1 MPTNTPNLNLTTY
14 DIATEGSVLFINAWE
29 NLIGTLSTS
38 NMNKLDGFAGT
49 TTATLQLLQDRPGS
63 THISATTA
71 DGVNYTAT
79 VSGLTSLSS
88 GMIIYLEPDDV
99 NTGNPYLNINS
110 LGNKTMYK
118 IDVDGVAIQLE
129 PGDLIP
135 TRKILLVYDG
145 FSWYATGGI
154 NLSDYKI
161 SGAINSLIAIGS
173 SNQPV
178 ASSIVLS
185 GGKIGAESIKFDS
198 TLNKDV
204 NNNLMLGDSGITAG
218 TYKGT
223 TYDKYGRAT
232 ASSGKVNGSSE
243 VNIASG
249 VTDNLVSINSTDG
262 IVDAGYSASSFSL
275 STHNHSGTYLPIE
288 GKAADSDKLDNIDS
302 TGFVQTS
309 GNQTVAGEK
318 TFSSIPV
325 LPATNPTTA
334 NQAVRKGYADATY
347 LGITAK
353 AADSDKLD
361 GVDSTGFV
369 KIGEIGTWQAWTPAS
384 TEGWTSPMTTAK
396 GYYTIVGNTCYF
408 SLFMDGTSNS
418 ANTYITLPASKTSIN
433 AGFSSFIWT
442 SAGTGMNAGSSLT
455 TPIRVDVLNNS
466 TQMRVYKDM
475 AGASWT
481 ASGQKIVI
489 ASGFFAFA

>member
-14 DIATEGSVLFINAWE
+14 DVATEGSVLFISAWE

-88 GMIIYLEPDDV
+88 GMIVYLEPDDV

-118 IDVDGVAIQLE
+118 IDVDGVAVQLE

-145 FSWYATGGI
+145 FSWYATGGV

-161 SGAINSLIAIGS
+161 SGAIDSLIAIGS
-173 SNQPV
+173 SNKPV

-249 VTDNLVSINSTDG
+249 VTNNFVSINSTDG
-262 IVDAGYSASSFSL
+262 IVDSGYSASDFGRPVFLKTPLTSTLFGGQTKVTGDRGVVDL
-275 STHNHSGTYLPIE
+275 STVFGVPDGVKAVLMSIQTQGDNANDYVRFGPSASFHYSLICITAVANQIAHVNGIVPCDANGDVYFYPSTTIE
-288 GKAADSDKLDNIDS
+288 G
-302 TGFVQTS
+302 
-309 GNQTVAGEK
+309 
-318 TFSSIPV
+318 V
-325 LPATNPTTA
+325 L
-334 NQAVRKGYADATY
+334 VWIWGYW
-347 LGITAK
+347 L
-353 AADSDKLD
+353 
-361 GVDSTGFV
+361 
-369 KIGEIGTWQAWTPAS
+369 
-384 TEGWTSPMTTAK
+384 
-396 GYYTIVGNTCYF
+396 
-408 SLFMDGTSNS
+408 
-418 ANTYITLPASKTSIN
+418 
-433 AGFSSFIWT
+433 
-442 SAGTGMNAGSSLT
+442 
-455 TPIRVDVLNNS
+455 
-466 TQMRVYKDM
+466 
-475 AGASWT
+475 
-481 ASGQKIVI
+481 
-489 ASGFFAFA
+489 

>member
-38 NMNKLDGFAGT
+38 NMNKLDGFAGA

-173 SNQPV
+173 SNEPV

-185 GGKIGAESIKFDS
+185 DGKIGAESIKFDS

-262 IVDAGYSASSFSL
+262 IVDS
-275 STHNHSGTYLPIE
+275 
-288 GKAADSDKLDNIDS
+288 
-302 TGFVQTS
+302 
-309 GNQTVAGEK
+309 
-318 TFSSIPV
+318 
-325 LPATNPTTA
+325 
-334 NQAVRKGYADATY
+334 
-347 LGITAK
+347 
-353 AADSDKLD
+353 
-361 GVDSTGFV
+361 
-369 KIGEIGTWQAWTPAS
+369 
-384 TEGWTSPMTTAK
+384 
-396 GYYTIVGNTCYF
+396 
-408 SLFMDGTSNS
+408 
-418 ANTYITLPASKTSIN
+418 
-433 AGFSSFIWT
+433 GFSAKDF
-442 SAGTGMNAGSSLT
+442 GRPVFLT
-455 TPIRVDVLNNS
+455 TPLTSTSWDGDSFSTTTKTLIDLSTVFGAPAGIKGIFVRLVARDSGSSAGYCQLGLSPNS
-466 TQMRVYKDM
+466 TANSVAIQCYLQDVANDVYVSANGIVPCNANGDIYYQVV
-475 AGASWT
+475 
-481 ASGQKIVI
+481 ASGTDTLDAII
-489 ASGFFAFA
+489 EIWGYWL

>member
-14 DIATEGSVLFINAWE
+14 DVATEGSVLFISAWE

-161 SGAINSLIAIGS
+161 SGAIDSLIAIGS

-204 NNNLMLGDSGITAG
+204 NNNLMLGNSGITAG

-232 ASSGKVNGSSE
+232 ESSE
-243 VNIASG
+243 KVRGNSEIEIKNG
-249 VTDNLVSINSTDG
+249 VTNNFVSINSTDG
-262 IVDAGYSASSFSL
+262 IADSGYSASSFSL
-275 STHNHSGTYLPIE
+275 STHNHDVTYLPIG
-288 GKAADSDKLDNIDS
+288 GKAADSDKLDGLDS
-302 TGFVQTS
+302 TAFLQTPSWTSWTPTQS
-309 GNQTVAGEK
+309 GWTA
-318 TFSSIPV
+318 
-325 LPATNPTTA
+325 LPT
-334 NQAVRKGYADATY
+334 GTY
-347 LGITAK
+347 RYFQVGKMCFFAIDITA
-353 AADSDKLD
+353 
-361 GVDSTGFV
+361 
-369 KIGEIGTWQAWTPAS
+369 
-384 TEGWTSPMTTAK
+384 
-396 GYYTIVGNTCYF
+396 
-408 SLFMDGTSNS
+408 GTSNS
-418 ANTYITLPASKTSIN
+418 NLAVLSLPVAAKSGTFWGGVNGMAMNNGTVLSVATKWYIDASTGDIT
-433 AGFSSFIWT
+433 F
-442 SAGTGMNAGSSLT
+442 GTDMGSSLWAT
-455 TPIRVDVLNNS
+455 SGTKRIRV
-466 TQMRVYKDM
+466 
-475 AGASWT
+475 AGFYET
-481 ASGQKIVI
+481 E
-489 ASGFFAFA
+489 

>member
-14 DIATEGSVLFINAWE
+14 DVATEGSVLFISAWE

-110 LGNKTMYK
+110 LGNKTVYK
-118 IDVDGVAIQLE
+118 IDVDGVAVQLE

-232 ASSGKVNGSSE
+232 ASSSKVRGDNE
-243 VNIASG
+243 IDITDG
-249 VTDNLVSINSTDG
+249 VTDNFVSINSTDG
-262 IVDAGYSASSFSL
+262 IVDSGLSAKDFGRPVFLTKPLTSTSWDGDNKVAGDRAIVDLSAVFGVPDGVKAVMMSIQTTGDAANDYIRFGPN
-275 STHNHSGTYLPIE
+275 STYNYVLTCITAVAGQIAHASGIVPCDANGDIYCY
-288 GKAADSDKLDNIDS
+288 
-302 TGFVQTS
+302 TS
-309 GNQTVAGEK
+309 GNVEGVY
-318 TFSSIPV
+318 V
-325 LPATNPTTA
+325 LIW
-334 NQAVRKGYADATY
+334 GYW
-347 LGITAK
+347 L
-353 AADSDKLD
+353 
-361 GVDSTGFV
+361 
-369 KIGEIGTWQAWTPAS
+369 
-384 TEGWTSPMTTAK
+384 
-396 GYYTIVGNTCYF
+396 
-408 SLFMDGTSNS
+408 
-418 ANTYITLPASKTSIN
+418 
-433 AGFSSFIWT
+433 
-442 SAGTGMNAGSSLT
+442 
-455 TPIRVDVLNNS
+455 
-466 TQMRVYKDM
+466 
-475 AGASWT
+475 
-481 ASGQKIVI
+481 
-489 ASGFFAFA
+489 

>member
-14 DIATEGSVLFINAWE
+14 DVATEGSVLFISAWE

-110 LGNKTMYK
+110 LGNKTVYK
-118 IDVDGVAIQLE
+118 IDVDGVAVQLE

-145 FSWYATGGI
+145 FSWYATGGV

-161 SGAINSLIAIGS
+161 SGAIDSLIAIGS

-223 TYDKYGRAT
+223 TYDKFGRAT
-232 ASSGKVNGSSE
+232 ASSGKVQATEINHSTRLTE
-243 VNIASG
+243 ASG
-249 VTDNLVSINSTDG
+249 ILDLSTTGITAGTYKGLTLDAYGRVTGTNNLVQANEISIDSSLKNTMGVLGVSLAPDSSKLG
-262 IVDAGYSASSFSL
+262 GQLPSYYLSA
-275 STHNHSGTYLPIE
+275 T
-288 GKAADSDKLDNIDS
+288 GKAADSDKLDGLDS
-302 TGFVQTS
+302 TAFGR
-309 GNQTVAGEK
+309 
-318 TFSSIPV
+318 PV
-325 LPATNPTTA
+325 
-334 NQAVRKGYADATY
+334 
-347 LGITAK
+347 
-353 AADSDKLD
+353 
-361 GVDSTGFV
+361 F
-369 KIGEIGTWQAWTPAS
+369 
-384 TEGWTSPMTTAK
+384 
-396 GYYTIVGNTCYF
+396 
-408 SLFMDGTSNS
+408 
-418 ANTYITLPASKTSIN
+418 
-433 AGFSSFIWT
+433 
-442 SAGTGMNAGSSLT
+442 LT
-455 TPIRVDVLNNS
+455 TPLTSTSWDGDTKGTGDRAVVDLSAVFGVPAGVKAVLMSIQTTADTANDYIRFGPNATYNYALTCRTTVNSQIAHGSGIVPCDANGDVYCYPS
-466 TQMRVYKDM
+466 TTIEGVYVWIW
-475 AGASWT
+475 GYWL
-481 ASGQKIVI
+481 
-489 ASGFFAFA
+489 

>member
-14 DIATEGSVLFINAWE
+14 DVATEGSVLFISAWE

-110 LGNKTMYK
+110 LGNKTVYK
-118 IDVDGVAIQLE
+118 IDVDGVAVQLE

-232 ASSGKVNGSSE
+232 ASSDRVKGDSE
-243 VNIASG
+243 IRIKDG
-249 VTDNLVSINSTDG
+249 VTNNLVSINSIGG
-262 IVDAGYSASSFSL
+262 IVDSGYSPKDFGRPVFLKTPLTSTSWDGDTKGVGDRAIVDL
-275 STHNHSGTYLPIE
+275 STVFGVPDGVKAVLMGIQTQSAVANQYIRFGPDSGNSFALTCRTQVAGQITQASGIVPCDANGDVYCYPSGTIE
-288 GKAADSDKLDNIDS
+288 GVYVWIW
-302 TGFVQTS
+302 
-309 GNQTVAGEK
+309 
-318 TFSSIPV
+318 
-325 LPATNPTTA
+325 
-334 NQAVRKGYADATY
+334 GYW
-347 LGITAK
+347 L
-353 AADSDKLD
+353 
-361 GVDSTGFV
+361 
-369 KIGEIGTWQAWTPAS
+369 
-384 TEGWTSPMTTAK
+384 
-396 GYYTIVGNTCYF
+396 
-408 SLFMDGTSNS
+408 
-418 ANTYITLPASKTSIN
+418 
-433 AGFSSFIWT
+433 
-442 SAGTGMNAGSSLT
+442 
-455 TPIRVDVLNNS
+455 
-466 TQMRVYKDM
+466 
-475 AGASWT
+475 
-481 ASGQKIVI
+481 
-489 ASGFFAFA
+489 

>member
-14 DIATEGSVLFINAWE
+14 DVATEGSVLFISAWE

-38 NMNKLDGFAGT
+38 NMNKLDGFAGA

-161 SGAINSLIAIGS
+161 SGAIDSLIAIGS

-204 NNNLMLGDSGITAG
+204 SNNLMLGDSGITAG

-232 ASSGKVNGSSE
+232 ASSGKVDGSSE
-243 VNIASG
+243 VRIEHG

-262 IVDAGYSASSFSL
+262 IVDSGYSASNFSL
-275 STHNHSGTYLPIE
+275 STHNHSGTYLPIG
-288 GKAADSDKLDNIDS
+288 GKAADSDKLDGLDS
-302 TGFVQTS
+302 TAFLQTPS
-309 GNQTVAGEK
+309 WT
-318 TFSSIPV
+318 
-325 LPATNPTTA
+325 
-334 NQAVRKGYADATY
+334 D
-347 LGITAK
+347 
-353 AADSDKLD
+353 
-361 GVDSTGFV
+361 
-369 KIGEIGTWQAWTPAS
+369 WTP
-384 TEGWTSPMTTAK
+384 TVTGWAA
-396 GYYTIVGNTCYF
+396 GYTVKLARYTVIGKTCF
-408 SLFMDGTSNS
+408 FAVDISGTSNS
-418 ANTYITLPASKTSIN
+418 TEAKIALPHMSATGNFDGYWGGSCAFLQDNGTVATAPGRWYVGENSATLVAHTNMATGAWTVTGTKRVIVT
-433 AGFSSFIWT
+433 GF
-442 SAGTGMNAGSSLT
+442 
-455 TPIRVDVLNNS
+455 
-466 TQMRVYKDM
+466 YE
-475 AGASWT
+475 
-481 ASGQKIVI
+481 I
-489 ASGFFAFA
+489 A

>member
-14 DIATEGSVLFINAWE
+14 DVATEGSVLFISAWE

-161 SGAINSLIAIGS
+161 SGAIDSLIAIGS

-204 NNNLMLGDSGITAG
+204 NNNLMLGESGITAG

-232 ASSGKVNGSSE
+232 DSSDKVRGSSE
-243 VNIASG
+243 IFIKDG

-262 IVDAGYSASSFSL
+262 IVDS
-275 STHNHSGTYLPIE
+275 
-288 GKAADSDKLDNIDS
+288 
-302 TGFVQTS
+302 
-309 GNQTVAGEK
+309 
-318 TFSSIPV
+318 
-325 LPATNPTTA
+325 
-334 NQAVRKGYADATY
+334 
-347 LGITAK
+347 
-353 AADSDKLD
+353 
-361 GVDSTGFV
+361 
-369 KIGEIGTWQAWTPAS
+369 
-384 TEGWTSPMTTAK
+384 
-396 GYYTIVGNTCYF
+396 
-408 SLFMDGTSNS
+408 
-418 ANTYITLPASKTSIN
+418 
-433 AGFSSFIWT
+433 GFSAKDF
-442 SAGTGMNAGSSLT
+442 GRPVFLT
-455 TPIRVDVLNNS
+455 TPLTSTDWDGDSFSTTYNKTLIDLSTVFGVPAGVKAILVRLDVSDSGSSSGLCQIGLSPNNTPNSVALQVYLRGVLN
-466 TQMRVYKDM
+466 
-475 AGASWT
+475 GAYVSENGIVPCDANGDIYYQIL
-481 ASGQKIVI
+481 ASGTGTFSALMQIW
-489 ASGFFAFA
+489 GYWL

>member
-14 DIATEGSVLFINAWE
+14 DVATEGSVLFISAWE

-223 TYDKYGRAT
+223 TYDKFGRAT

-249 VTDNLVSINSTDG
+249 VTNNFVSINSTGG

-275 STHNHSGTYLPIE
+275 STHNHNGTYLPIG
-288 GKAADSDKLDNIDS
+288 GKAADSN
-302 TGFVQTS
+302 
-309 GNQTVAGEK
+309 
-318 TFSSIPV
+318 
-325 LPATNPTTA
+325 
-334 NQAVRKGYADATY
+334 
-347 LGITAK
+347 
-353 AADSDKLD
+353 KLD
-361 GVDSTGFV
+361 GLDSTDFGRPVFL
-369 KIGEIGTWQAWTPAS
+369 TTPLTSTAWDGDARS
-384 TEGWTSPMTTAK
+384 TTAK
-396 GYYTIVGNTCYF
+396 TKIDLSSVFGAP
-408 SLFMDGTSNS
+408 DGIKGIFVRLVARDSGSSAGFCQLGLSPNSTADSVAVQAYLQSVANDVYVS
-418 ANTYITLPASKTSIN
+418 ANGIVPCDANGDIYYQI
-433 AGFSSFIWT
+433 
-442 SAGTGMNAGSSLT
+442 
-455 TPIRVDVLNNS
+455 
-466 TQMRVYKDM
+466 
-475 AGASWT
+475 T
-481 ASGQKIVI
+481 ASGTGTLDATIEI
-489 ASGFFAFA
+489 WGYWL